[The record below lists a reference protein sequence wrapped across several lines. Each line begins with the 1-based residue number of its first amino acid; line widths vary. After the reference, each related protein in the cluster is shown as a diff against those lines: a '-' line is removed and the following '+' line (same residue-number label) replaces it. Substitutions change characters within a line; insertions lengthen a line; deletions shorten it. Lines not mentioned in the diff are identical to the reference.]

1 MFPSYHA
8 FLTSLSSLEVPK
20 IMVEALV
27 HPGWHQTMI
36 EEISVLHDNG
46 TREFVPLPE
55 GKTIVGCHRVFTVKV
70 GFD

>member
-1 MFPSYHA
+1 
-8 FLTSLSSLEVPK
+8 
-20 IMVEALV
+20 MVEALV